1 MQVLLTAALSLG
13 VANANSANEP
23 YKVGMLN
30 LFAGYLSNTGGPSRD
45 GLMLAVD
52 EINKRGG
59 VNGRQLKVIVD
70 NDESD
75 TAKGLPT
82 VVKLI
87 TGEKVLAI
95 VGPARSNITEA
106 LRLTAEKDR
115 VVDMTSSGILPTRG
129 DYTFLTMPSPPRKP
143 V

>member
-1 MQVLLTAALSLG
+1 
-13 VANANSANEP
+13 
-23 YKVGMLN
+23 MLHS
-30 LFAGYLSNTGGPSRD
+30 FAGCPSNMGGRSRD

-75 TAKGLPT
+75 TAKGVPT

-95 VGPARSNITEA
+95 VEPARSGITEA
-106 LRLTAEKDR
+106 LGPMA
-115 VVDMTSSGILPTRG
+115 
-129 DYTFLTMPSPPRKP
+129 
-143 V
+143 

>member
-1 MQVLLTAALSLG
+1 LG
-13 VANANSANEP
+13 VANANSADEP
-23 YKVGMLN
+23 HKVGMLHS
-30 LFAGYLSNTGGPSRD
+30 FAGCPSNMGGPSRD

-75 TAKGLPT
+75 TAKGAPT

-95 VGPARSNITEA
+95 VGPARSDITEA
-106 LRLTAEKDR
+106 LGPMAERDQ
-115 VVDMTSSGILPTRG
+115 VVDMTWSGILPTRG
-129 DYTFLTMPSPPRKP
+129 DYMCDYTFLTMPSPPRKP
-143 V
+143 A